1 MKRRTKRFWAMFL
14 ALMMLCTCM
23 PANIT
28 EAKAASS
35 SKKVAVKSV
44 SLNKT
49 QYVLA
54 KGQKLSLKA
63 TILPKLAAKSNKVK
77 WTSSNSKLVKVSSKG
92 VAQAVGKKGK
102 VVITARAGSKK
113 ATCKITIGAAVKKI
127 TASYITLEVGNSKTI
142 KPKLPPS

>member
-49 QYVLA
+49 QFVLA

-77 WTSSNSKLVKVSSKG
+77 WTSSNSKLV
-92 VAQAVGKKGK
+92 
-102 VVITARAGSKK
+102 
-113 ATCKITIGAAVKKI
+113 
-127 TASYITLEVGNSKTI
+127 
-142 KPKLPPS
+142 